1 MDQYPKIEFDQFLFL
16 TRLKKSYLTDLAKC
30 IVGFSAVI
38 AGVTNHKIE
47 LFWAYLSLIIV
58 VPPLLGA
65 LQMVNGY
72 ARGVM
77 FHMTDGRLVYFGK
90 AVWSCP
96 VNQVDNF
103 ELKTNADGQA
113 ESVALRIHGRAERV
127 VLDVSCAKMEAPKL
141 KAIMTDLVR
150 RHPPPATL
158 WP

>member
-77 FHMTDGRLVYFGK
+77 FHVTDGRLV
-90 AVWSCP
+90 
-96 VNQVDNF
+96 
-103 ELKTNADGQA
+103 
-113 ESVALRIHGRAERV
+113 
-127 VLDVSCAKMEAPKL
+127 
-141 KAIMTDLVR
+141 
-150 RHPPPATL
+150 
-158 WP
+158 